1 MSGVWLVVSYYCNAG
16 DKDWS
21 ANFAQETHGACCSIK
36 AANSAA
42 IELACSMLKEKGF
55 ADPDLERKLNFAQQ
69 DRSSDDMLTRRT
81 LTLSIGGKTLTI
93 TMKGHLMSR
102 LDGWTLKTLT
112 CKNRQQAVSSV
123 GIV

>member
-1 MSGVWLVVSYYCNAG
+1 MYGVWLVVSYFCNAG

-69 DRSSDDMLTRRT
+69 DRSSDDESNSKDVDPFDWGQDSDDHDEGALNVEVRWVDIEDAY
-81 LTLSIGGKTLTI
+81 L
-93 TMKGHLMSR
+93 
-102 LDGWTLKTLT
+102 
-112 CKNRQQAVSSV
+112 
-123 GIV
+123 